1 MLIAELADVTG
12 TEPRQIRWLI
22 AEGIIPRPGGTRSR
36 PEYGPEHVQAIL
48 HYRDERRRGLSP
60 AQVKAVLRE
69 RARDT
74 AGLELHLAPGV
85 TLRIEPE
92 ALDALDPHEVGRR
105 VAEEL
110 GRAMGNKTGGADDVT

>member
-1 MLIAELADVTG
+1 MLITELAGATG

-22 AEGIIPRPGGTRSR
+22 AEGIVPRPGGTRSR
-36 PEYGPEHVQAIL
+36 PEYGPVHVRAIL

-60 AQVKAVLRE
+60 AQVKAVLHE
-69 RARDT
+69 RARRT
-74 AGLELHLAPGV
+74 VGLEVHVASGV

-92 ALDALDPHEVGRR
+92 ALDVLDPDEVGRR

-110 GRAMGNKTGGADDVT
+110 RQAMSNRTGGYDDAA